1 MHVYNALGI
10 SNLPKKGN
18 DTEMKKLFA
27 LLLAAMLLLSCS
39 AMAASYTAG
48 DYTVTVDGH
57 NGTVT
62 LTVTTSDTA
71 ITAIKVVEHA
81 ETANLGD
88 TAMDKVI
95 ADIIAANSADVQ
107 AVSGATISSEAVKKA
122 VAEAL
127 VRAEKGEVDA
137 AAEEAEAVRTF
148 QTFAEQCYFAGID
161 YVWEDPNAEIFAF
174 ESTNPELDVVTH
186 ASGPAKYVDETEGPC
201 IKTPLDL
208 AARSA
213 VKVKV
218 YYWTADENGVS
229 TLEEAA
235 KLEDAKYISEPFPND
250 GGKYV
255 ISNRSN
261 GYGTKTVI
269 TINEDGTPC
278 AAVYGLSFKVNGDEV
293 TTSCAIMSET
303 ATYRNLLAGSPV
315 QIVYYE
321 YNPYSAAKIG
331 IGTRNAGARVYC
343 ELDEERSTITLEK
356 DAEGNAVKMTV
367 KEFKAM
373 SEEERAKLDVNY
385 ITMVCTIVE
394 FNSIG

>member
-1 MHVYNALGI
+1 
-10 SNLPKKGN
+10 
-18 DTEMKKLFA
+18 MKKMKKILA
-27 LLLAAMLLLSCS
+27 ILLAAMMLCGAAS
-39 AMAASYTAG
+39 AASYTAG

-62 LTVTTSDTA
+62 LTVTTTDSA
-71 ITAIKVVEHA
+71 IAAIKVVDHA

-88 TAMDKVI
+88 VAMDKVI
-95 ADIIAANSADVQ
+95 ADIIAANSADVD
-107 AVSGATISSEAVKKA
+107 AVAGATISSEAVKKA

-137 AAEEAEAVRTF
+137 AAKEAVVARTF

-161 YVWEDPNAEIFAF
+161 YVWEDPNADIFSF

-213 VKVKV
+213 IKVKV
-218 YYWTADENGVS
+218 YYWTADESGVA

-303 ATYRNLLAGSPV
+303 ATYRNLLAGSPI

-331 IGTRNAGARVYC
+331 IGTRNAGCRVYC
-343 ELDEERSTITLEK
+343 ELDTERSTITLEK
-356 DAEGNAVKMTV
+356 DADGNAVKMTV
-367 KEFKAM
+367 NEFMAKT
-373 SEEERAKLDVNY
+373 EEERAQMDVNY

>member
-1 MHVYNALGI
+1 
-10 SNLPKKGN
+10 
-18 DTEMKKLFA
+18 MKKVFAFLLAA
-27 LLLAAMLLLSCS
+27 LLLCGTACAAT
-39 AMAASYTAG
+39 YTPG

-62 LTVTTSDTA
+62 LTVTTTDSA
-71 ITAIKVVEHA
+71 IAAIKVVEHA
-81 ETANLGD
+81 ETAKLGD
-88 TAMDKVI
+88 VAMDKVI
-95 ADIIAANSADVQ
+95 ADIIAANSVEVD
-107 AVSGATISSEAVKKA
+107 AVAGATISSEAVKKA

-137 AAEEAEAVRTF
+137 AAEEAEVARTF

-161 YVWEDPNAEIFAF
+161 YVWEDPNADLFAF
-174 ESTNPELDVVTH
+174 ESTDPDADVVTH

-278 AAVYGLSFKVNGDEV
+278 AAIYGLSFKVDANGVDV
-293 TTSCAIMSET
+293 YTSCAIMSET

-331 IGTRNAGARVYC
+331 IGTRNAGCRVYC
-343 ELDEERSTITLEK
+343 ELDMERSTITLEK
-356 DAEGNAVKMTV
+356 DADGNAVKMTAA
-367 KEFKAM
+367 EFMAM

-385 ITMVCTIVE
+385 ITMVCKVVE
-394 FNSIG
+394 LNSIG

>member
-1 MHVYNALGI
+1 
-10 SNLPKKGN
+10 
-18 DTEMKKLFA
+18 MKKIVS
-27 LLLAAMLLLSCS
+27 LLMAAMMLLGSV
-39 AMAASYTAG
+39 AMAAPYTAG
-48 DYTVTVDGH
+48 NYTVTVDGH

-62 LTVTTSDTA
+62 LTVTTTDSA
-71 ITAIKVVEHA
+71 IAAIKVVDHA

-88 TAMDKVI
+88 TAMDKVA
-95 ADIIAANSADVQ
+95 ADIIAANSADVDSV
-107 AVSGATISSEAVKKA
+107 AGATVSSDAVKKA

-137 AAEEAEAVRTF
+137 AAEEVKAARAY
-148 QTFAEQCYFAGID
+148 QTFAEQCYVAGID
-161 YVWEDPNAEIFAF
+161 YVWEDPNADIFAF
-174 ESTNPELDVVTH
+174 ESTDPDLDVVTH

-218 YYWTADENGVS
+218 YYWTADENGVA

-250 GGKYV
+250 GNKYV

-278 AAVYGLSFKVNGDEV
+278 AAIYGLSFKVDANGKDV
-293 TTSCAIMSET
+293 YTSCSVMSET
-303 ATYRNLLAGSPV
+303 ATFRNLLAGSPV

-331 IGTRNAGARVYC
+331 IGTRNAGCRVYC
-343 ELDEERSTITLEK
+343 ELDLERSTITLEK
-356 DAEGNAVKMTV
+356 DANGNAVKMTAA
-367 KEFKAM
+367 EFLAKT
-373 SEEERAKLDVNY
+373 EEERAALDVNY
-385 ITMVCTIVE
+385 ITMVCKVVE
-394 FNSIG
+394 LNSIG

>member
-1 MHVYNALGI
+1 
-10 SNLPKKGN
+10 
-18 DTEMKKLFA
+18 MKKIFA
-27 LLLAAMLLLSCS
+27 LLLSAMLLLSCT
-39 AMAASYTAG
+39 AMAATYTAG

-95 ADIIAANSADVQ
+95 ADIIAANSVDVQ

-137 AAEEAEAVRTF
+137 AAEEAEVARTF

-161 YVWEDPNAEIFAF
+161 YVWEDPNADIFAF

-218 YYWTADENGVS
+218 YYWTADENGVA

-250 GGKYV
+250 GNKYV

-367 KEFKAM
+367 TEFKAM

-385 ITMVCTIVE
+385 ITMVCTIIE

>member
-1 MHVYNALGI
+1 MIH
-10 SNLPKKGN
+10 
-18 DTEMKKLFA
+18 MKNIFA
-27 LLLAAMLLLSCS
+27 LLLAIMLLCGT

-48 DYTVTVDGH
+48 NYTVTVDGH

-62 LTVTTSDTA
+62 LTVTTSETA

-137 AAEEAEAVRTF
+137 AAEEAAVVRTF

-161 YVWEDPNAEIFAF
+161 YVWEDPNAELFAF

-250 GGKYV
+250 GGKYI